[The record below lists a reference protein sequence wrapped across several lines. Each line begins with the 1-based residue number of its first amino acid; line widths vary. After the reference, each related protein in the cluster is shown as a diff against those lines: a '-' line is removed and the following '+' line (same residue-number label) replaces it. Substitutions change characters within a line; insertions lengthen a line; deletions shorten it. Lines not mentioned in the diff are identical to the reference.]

1 MATQPSASNKTN
13 MSKLETII
21 GQASELNTADLGEL
35 IPRITDLLKRKLD
48 KKSQLKLKLNLA
60 RKDWHPITKI
70 WTPN

>member
-1 MATQPSASNKTN
+1 

-21 GQASELNTADLGEL
+21 TQASELTTADLGEL
-35 IPRITDLLKRKLD
+35 IPRITDLLKRKID

-70 WTPN
+70 

>member
-1 MATQPSASNKTN
+1 

-21 GQASELNTADLGEL
+21 HQASELNTADLGEL

-70 WTPN
+70 

>member
-1 MATQPSASNKTN
+1 

-35 IPRITDLLKRKLD
+35 IPRITDLLKRKLNQ
-48 KKSQLKLKLNLA
+48 KTQLKLRINLA

-70 WTPN
+70 

>member
-1 MATQPSASNKTN
+1 MN
-13 MSKLETII
+13 KLESIL
-21 GQASELNTADLGEL
+21 GQASELTTADLGKL

-70 WTPN
+70 

>member
-1 MATQPSASNKTN
+1 

-21 GQASELNTADLGEL
+21 GQASELTTSDLGEL

-70 WTPN
+70 

>member
-1 MATQPSASNKTN
+1 

-21 GQASELNTADLGEL
+21 TQASELTTSDLGEL
-35 IPRITDLLKRKLD
+35 IPRISDLLKRKLD

-70 WTPN
+70 

>member
-1 MATQPSASNKTN
+1 

-35 IPRITDLLKRKLD
+35 IPLITDLLKRKLD

-60 RKDWHPITKI
+60 RKDWHPITKL
-70 WTPN
+70 

>member
-1 MATQPSASNKTN
+1 

-21 GQASELNTADLGEL
+21 TQASELTTSDLGEL

-70 WTPN
+70 